1 MSCPSPIKRAHF
13 DLRTK
18 IIILVAV
25 NILLFMGRTPVYEC
39 LLMGGC
45 LAVTAWSG
53 QRRSAGRFL
62 LVFAAMMLAELLLM
76 PDLSGFAAS
85 LLLFV
90 TVSVRKVLP
99 CLIIGKWILTDTEV
113 SEFVAVMWKLRLST
127 DIIIPVSVVFRYFPT
142 VREEWQSL
150 RMAMKMRGIGLSVEH
165 VLVPLMMSAVQ
176 ISDELSTAA
185 LCRGLDSPGAHTCL
199 RPVHL
204 DRPDYLAISF
214 FALMTAA
221 GVGCKAGGIL

>member
-18 IIILVAV
+18 IIILAAV

-39 LLMGGC
+39 LLMGCC

-90 TVSVRKVLP
+90 TVLVRKVLP
-99 CLIIGKWILTDTEV
+99 CLIIGK
-113 SEFVAVMWKLRLST
+113 
-127 DIIIPVSVVFRYFPT
+127 
-142 VREEWQSL
+142 
-150 RMAMKMRGIGLSVEH
+150 
-165 VLVPLMMSAVQ
+165 
-176 ISDELSTAA
+176 
-185 LCRGLDSPGAHTCL
+185 
-199 RPVHL
+199 
-204 DRPDYLAISF
+204 
-214 FALMTAA
+214 
-221 GVGCKAGGIL
+221 